1 MPKISPLSV
10 EDLCWKCDP
19 GQFSFATTAE
29 LPSLQEIIGQ
39 QRALRSI
46 DFGLGIQNHNFNI
59 YVLGDSGTGKATTVR
74 DIVEARA
81 KAEAVPDDWCYVFNF
96 ADPDCPKAM
105 SLPPGMGSEFA
116 VEMDDLVEALHRDI
130 PRVFESKD
138 YEKHRDEIIEGQ
150 QERTRAIFFRLEQ
163 KVTERSLI
171 LKKSVSGFS
180 VLPAR
185 NGKAM
190 SQDEF
195 GSLPPDKK
203 AVFEEDLRQM
213 QDRLSDAIREA
224 RAIEKDTKDRINA
237 LDREVVQYVVNP
249 LVNDLLEKF
258 AAFARVVEYLNDA
271 RENILASIDDFRA
284 REEPALAIGGM
295 RFPRQEPTF
304 ERFEVN
310 LIVNNKDAHGAPVVF
325 ETNPTYYNLFGR
337 IEYRVQLGVATT
349 DFTMVKGGAVHKA
362 NGGYLIINALDMLRN
377 IFVYDSIKRML
388 KNREARIEDVWEQYR
403 LVSSTTLKPEPIP
416 VSIKIVLIGEPFI
429 YYLLYNLDSEYRKL
443 FKVKADFDNVMPKE
457 SSNIEKYAYFI
468 STRCAQEKLL

>member
-1 MPKISPLSV
+1 M
-10 EDLCWKCDP
+10 
-19 GQFSFATTAE
+19 
-29 LPSLQEIIGQ
+29 
-39 QRALRSI
+39 
-46 DFGLGIQNHNFNI
+46 
-59 YVLGDSGTGKATTVR
+59 
-74 DIVEARA
+74 
-81 KAEAVPDDWCYVFNF
+81 PDDWCYVFNF

-249 LVNDLLEKF
+249 LVNGLLE
-258 AAFARVVEYLNDA
+258 VHG
-271 RENILASIDDFRA
+271 
-284 REEPALAIGGM
+284 IGGS
-295 RFPRQEPTF
+295 
-304 ERFEVN
+304 
-310 LIVNNKDAHGAPVVF
+310 
-325 ETNPTYYNLFGR
+325 
-337 IEYRVQLGVATT
+337 RVHQRREKQLA
-349 DFTMVKGGAVHKA
+349 
-362 NGGYLIINALDMLRN
+362 
-377 IFVYDSIKRML
+377 
-388 KNREARIEDVWEQYR
+388 
-403 LVSSTTLKPEPIP
+403 SSTTSGRGGWPSL
-416 VSIKIVLIGEPFI
+416 
-429 YYLLYNLDSEYRKL
+429 
-443 FKVKADFDNVMPKE
+443 
-457 SSNIEKYAYFI
+457 
-468 STRCAQEKLL
+468 